1 MGNTNTFLLCYYLLH
16 SYKKQSCSAV
26 HTVEEDKAKN
36 MLETEYEQIKK
47 KKKIQLSAPARIVS
61 RLYKKL

>member
-16 SYKKQSCSAV
+16 SYKKQSRSAV
-26 HTVEEDKAKN
+26 RTVEENKAKN

-47 KKKIQLSAPARIVS
+47 KIQLSAPAGIVS
-61 RLYKKL
+61 RVYKKL